1 MSSPEDRIRDLAKKS
16 AIGEADA
23 ARLLAAVRSTRP
35 EVGASRWNPFE
46 RWSGERTALMGV
58 AIALVA
64 VAMSRLHVR
73 TDGAL
78 DIHRAHGAS
87 LGTAL
92 LDQVAAFPLAALSQW
107 GIARALT
114 TKVRFVDIL
123 GAVGLA
129 RLPAV
134 VMMPIVALLA
144 PAAPP
149 SPPALSPL
157 LLVVALITL
166 VGLGFHIY
174 WLVLGFRTATGFR
187 GGKLTLAFLGALVA
201 GEVASKIFIHFVS
214 R

>member
-1 MSSPEDRIRDLAKKS
+1 
-16 AIGEADA
+16 
-23 ARLLAAVRSTRP
+23 
-35 EVGASRWNPFE
+35 
-46 RWSGERTALMGV
+46 MGV
-58 AIALVA
+58 AVALVA
-64 VAMSRLHVR
+64 VAMSRLDVR

-78 DIHRAHGAS
+78 DVHRAHGVS

-92 LDQVAAFPLAALSQW
+92 LDQVAAFPLAAVAQW

-114 TKVRFVDIL
+114 PKVRFVDIL

-134 VMMPIVALLA
+134 LMMPVVSVLA
-144 PAAPP
+144 PQP

-157 LLVVALITL
+157 LLVVALITT
-166 VGLGFHIY
+166 VGIGFHIY

-201 GEVASKIFIHFVS
+201 GEVASRIFIHLVS